1 MIHTRT
7 TSALILLL
15 SCATSA
21 NAAVLLHDY
30 QFNGN
35 LEDSLGGPALVA
47 DGGTLGA
54 GSYTFG
60 NNHGLTLSDGLVD
73 GGSYSIAL
81 NFNLSTYGTYKLQKI
96 VDFKNFSSN
105 TGVFTS
111 YGSVLFYP
119 GWAVGNSHGYINLNT
134 DTEVVFTRDGNTKEF
149 TAYIDGKKAASFI
162 DDQSYGVFSS
172 AHKAMHFFEDD
183 PIGGDYRPGP
193 GAVNSLRIW
202 DGALSATEVANINA
216 VPLPGAFWLLGSALA
231 GLGLL
236 GKRRAA

>member
-54 GSYTFG
+54 SSYSFG

-73 GGSYSIAL
+73 AGSYSIAM
-81 NFNLSTYGTYKLQKI
+81 NFNLSTYGANHTQKI
-96 VDFKNFSSN
+96 VDFKNFSSDL
-105 TGVFTS
+105 GIYTS
-111 YGSVLFYP
+111 YGSVVAYG
-119 GWAVGNSHGYINLNT
+119 GWGAYASKGYINLNT
-134 DTEVVFTRDGNTKEF
+134 DSEVVFTRDGNTKEF

-162 DDQSYGVFSS
+162 DNQAYAVFSS

-193 GAVNSLRIW
+193 GIVNSLRIW